1 MGEEV
6 KNHISCQSKH
16 GLSDSSVKTG
26 NFLPGGSQEQKT
38 CTFLG
43 LKVKNAISDGT
54 TPTCI
59 SSLI

>member
-1 MGEEV
+1 MGEDL

-16 GLSDSSVKTG
+16 CLSHSSVKTG

-43 LKVKNAISDGT
+43 LK
-54 TPTCI
+54 
-59 SSLI
+59 